1 MMDINISDVNKVL
14 EQDQNVVIDVR
25 ETSELEETGYLP
37 GAIHQPMSNFDLDEL
52 ALDKD
57 KDYYL
62 VCKSGGRSKRVQEY
76 MQENGYKAHNVEG
89 GMSQY
94 EGQREYL

>member
-25 ETSELEETGYLP
+25 ETSELEASGYLP
-37 GAIHQPMSNFDLDEL
+37 GAVHKPINNFDLYEL
-52 ALDKD
+52 AVDKD

-76 MQENGYKAHNVEG
+76 MQEHGYKAHNVEG
-89 GMSQY
+89 GMSEY
-94 EGQREYL
+94 EGQRQYL